1 MSAHPA
7 PAQAGARPVLHISA
21 AAPQSYCPIPQRLIT
36 DLHDTPLAIGL
47 YALVGR
53 LFFVAQAPVPLSVPD
68 VMRYD
73 PTLSRGAL
81 IRAFHRLSSAG
92 WLIEA
97 GQRGHKTRYTPTWG
111 CVKGA
116 PLAWQIAQPC
126 LGRPRHVPRLML
138 DRALLDVCM
147 GKLTLHPVLA
157 APITRYVT
165 VPAHSLTDVGCYAL
179 TLAGLPR
186 ETPALRWLGL
196 VKQGQACPLPAE
208 PQLLALISQRPL
220 ALDGTAETSDLALTA
235 AGTRKLGMAPAPASA
250 EQGRAQP
257 LFFVPPAMIGSMIR
271 PMIGSMID
279 QDGMDRAGP
288 AAPACAKHRSEA
300 AAGGITWESRESRDA
315 GNSPP
320 TPPHGGGGVEREL
333 LHRPAGPASRAE
345 ASTAPEFPKTEA
357 AQLLRAINVL
367 PAQLLE
373 LAHLPAKVVQAA
385 IADGSARAG
394 VRDLAGWVVAL
405 LRAHRDGGWA
415 INPPAPRAE
424 SPQALAAAFARYA
437 AEQRAA
443 QEESAALPAP
453 DLPAVPE
460 AMPPHEALWE
470 SVLAALRSQL
480 PRPEFAAWLRPATLR
495 SVAGDVATVAVPDV
509 ASKAAL
515 EARYLALLRLEL
527 AEQLGRA
534 VRVRI
539 VLSAPQL
546 RASRTQ
552 PAGRLR

>member
-1 MSAHPA
+1 MSTHPA
-7 PAQAGARPVLHISA
+7 SARAGARPALHMSA

-81 IRAFHRLSSAG
+81 IRAFHRLISAG
-92 WLIEA
+92 WLIEVR
-97 GQRGHKTRYTPTWG
+97 QRGHKTRYTPTWG
-111 CVKGA
+111 CVKDA
-116 PLAWQIAQPC
+116 PLIWQMAQPC
-126 LGRPRHVPRLML
+126 LGRPRHVHRLML

-147 GKLTLHPVLA
+147 GKLTPHPVLA

-165 VPAHSLTDVGCYAL
+165 TPALALTDIGCYAL

-186 ETPALRWLGL
+186 ETPALSWLGL
-196 VKQGQACPLPAE
+196 VRHAQSCPLPAD

-220 ALDGTAETSDLALTA
+220 ALDGAATSDLALTA
-235 AGTRKLGMAPAPASA
+235 AGTRKLGMAPAPAAS

-257 LFFVPPAMIGSMIR
+257 LFFVPPDMIGSMIR

-279 QDGMDRAGP
+279 KDEASQAAP
-288 AAPACAKHRSEA
+288 TAPASPEPPAEAAPA
-300 AAGGITWESRESRDA
+300 GITWELGEYRDA
-315 GNSPP
+315 GSPP
-320 TPPHGGGGVEREL
+320 PPPPSAGGGARRERA
-333 LHRPAGPASRAE
+333 HRPAKAASQAE
-345 ASTAPEFPKTEA
+345 HSAAAEIPKTEA

-367 PAQLLE
+367 PAQLQE
-373 LAHLPAKVVQAA
+373 LADLPAEVVQAA

-415 INPPAPRAE
+415 IRPPALRAE
-424 SPQALAAAFARYA
+424 SPEALAAAFARYA
-437 AEQRAA
+437 AEQEAA
-443 QEESAALPAP
+443 CVASAALPPPELLVVQAAAP
-453 DLPAVPE
+453 CE
-460 AMPPHEALWE
+460 TLWE
-470 SVLAALRSQL
+470 SVLTALRNQL
-480 PRPEFAAWLRPATLR
+480 PRHEFSAWLRPASLH
-495 SVAGDVATVAVPDV
+495 SVVEGVATVVVPDV

-515 EARYLALLRLEL
+515 EARYLVLLRLEL
-527 AEQLGRA
+527 AEQLGAA

-539 VLSAPQL
+539 VLSGL
-546 RASRTQ
+546 HSRASSRQ
-552 PAGRLR
+552 PASSFR